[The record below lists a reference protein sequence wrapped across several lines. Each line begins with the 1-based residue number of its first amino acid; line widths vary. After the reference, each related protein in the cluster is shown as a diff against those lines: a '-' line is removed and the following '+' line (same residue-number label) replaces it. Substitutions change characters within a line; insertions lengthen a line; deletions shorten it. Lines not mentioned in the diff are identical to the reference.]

1 MTAQHGTNG
10 TPLSGLPPWV
20 LVGISTFVAFVL
32 GFVVM
37 VELVYRF
44 HSPPAPVPPASLQR
58 EETPP
63 VESPPIFSPSTAS
76 APLPSGEVSGQ
87 GIPAALPQPPAWI
100 VVRDLSAPP
109 ELDQGGGDPPGHAEL
124 DVHGEAAADQGDG
137 RSGHAKLAVHGEAG
151 ADQGGGRSGRAEPQ
165 PNKAMASPE
174 LAPHEQVAAWRRQNA
189 WVILLVRYGYEQEAI
204 AERTWQRLRDKVP
217 AGLRLVRV
225 ESHDHREWLLLL
237 GAFSTQEAAQEA
249 AQQLPPEL
257 IVRRPHLQVVAVR
270 YLF

>member
-1 MTAQHGTNG
+1 MPSFDRMTAQHGTNG

-20 LVGISTFVAFVL
+20 LVGISTFVAFVV

-37 VELVYRF
+37 VEGVYRF

-58 EETPP
+58 EAAPP
-63 VESPPIFSPSTAS
+63 VESPPIVSPSTAS

-87 GIPAALPQPPAWI
+87 GIRAALPQPPAWI
-100 VVRDLSAPP
+100 VGRDLSAPP
-109 ELDQGGGDPPGHAEL
+109 EPDQGGGGPSGHAE
-124 DVHGEAAADQGDG
+124 
-137 RSGHAKLAVHGEAG
+137 LAVHGEPG

-174 LAPHEQVAAWRRQNA
+174 LAPRGQVAAWRRQNA
-189 WVILLVRYGYEQEAI
+189 WVILLVRYGYEQGAI

-225 ESHDHREWLLLL
+225 ESRDHREWLLLL
-237 GAFSTQEAAQEA
+237 GAFSTQEAAQAA
-249 AQQLPPEL
+249 AQRLPPEL